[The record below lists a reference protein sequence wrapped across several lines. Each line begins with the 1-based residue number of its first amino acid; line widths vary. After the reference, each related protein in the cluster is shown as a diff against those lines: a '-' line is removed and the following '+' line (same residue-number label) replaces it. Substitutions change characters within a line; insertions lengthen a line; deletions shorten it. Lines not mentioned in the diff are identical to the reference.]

1 MAKAL
6 YGHLAGNDAVL
17 RWENERLRSRVA
29 QLEAEVERLAL
40 ELAST
45 SDPALAVVVA
55 DEQAVDEF
63 GHDAEYGLRPALA

>member
-29 QLEAEVERLAL
+29 DLEAEVERLAL
-40 ELAST
+40 ELAAASH
-45 SDPALAVVVA
+45 SELAVVVTQEHLA
-55 DEQAVDEF
+55 EGF
-63 GHDAEYGLRPALA
+63 GRDAEYGLRPALA